1 MNKFK
6 MMLCSLAA
14 AMLFAVGPA
23 HSATPNNTFV
33 MAKDIADIIT
43 MDPAEV
49 FELTTGEII
58 ANIYDRVMMFEP
70 EDLQNLVG
78 GVAESWKI
86 SDDGKTIT
94 FKIRPGL
101 KFHSGNPVRAEDAAW
116 SLQRVVKLNKTP
128 AFIITQFGWTPDN
141 VDSLVKAIDNNHV
154 QITITEEFSP
164 GLVLNAMSAGVA
176 SVIDKKLVMS
186 HEKGGDLGYDWLK
199 SHSAG
204 SGAFSLK
211 TWKANEIVTL
221 DANKD
226 YRHGAPGMDRVILR
240 HVAEPSSQRLLL
252 EKGDIDMARNLTPD
266 QIKGIKDNSDI
277 AIDGYPKG
285 TIVYMAANASNPIL
299 GKPKVVQALR
309 WLVDYD
315 SMANSFLAG
324 QFVVHQA
331 FWPAGLWASLDTIPY
346 HQDVAKAKAL
356 LAEAG
361 YPDGFEVTIH
371 TLTNS
376 PFPEIAQSVQANL
389 AKAGIKANIVT
400 LEGKTLW
407 PKYRA
412 REHELLIARW
422 SPDYVDPH
430 SNADAFA
437 HNPDNRLEAKLTGV
451 LAWRN
456 AWADEESNKLAVMAR
471 NELDL
476 GKRKQQYLELQAML
490 QKKGPFVIM
499 FQQNEQVA
507 RRKNLRGFV
516 SGSNFDLVFYR
527 NVTKR

>member
-1 MNKFK
+1 MNKIRPI
-6 MMLCSLAA
+6 LLSIIAA
-14 AMLFAVGPA
+14 VTLGMGSSQA
-23 HSATPNNTFV
+23 ATPDNTFV

-70 EDLQNLVG
+70 EDLQTLVG
-78 GVAESWKI
+78 GVAESWEV
-86 SDDGKTIT
+86 SNAGKTIT
-94 FKIRPGL
+94 FKIRSGL
-101 KFHSGNPVRAEDAAW
+101 KFHSGNPVRAEDVVW
-116 SLQRVVKLNKTP
+116 SLRRVVKLNKTP
-128 AFIITQFGWTPDN
+128 AFIITQLGWTADN
-141 VDSLVKAIDNNHV
+141 VDGLIKTLDGRRFSV
-154 QITITEEFSP
+154 TITEDFSP
-164 GLVLNAMSAGVA
+164 VLVLNALSAGIA
-176 SVIDKKLVMS
+176 SVVDKKLVMS
-186 HEKGGDLGYDWLK
+186 HAKDGDLGYDWLK
-199 SHSAG
+199 SNSAG

-221 DANKD
+221 DAHAG
-226 YRHGAPGMDRVILR
+226 YRHGAPGMKRVILR

-252 EKGDIDMARNLTPD
+252 EKADIDMARNLTPD
-266 QIKGIKDNSDI
+266 QVKGIMGNSDI
-277 AIDGYPKG
+277 VTDGYPKG
-285 TIVYMAANASNPIL
+285 TIVYMAANAGHPVL
-299 GKPKVVQALR
+299 GKPEVVQALR
-309 WLVDYD
+309 HLVDYEA
-315 SMANSFLAG
+315 MAESFLAG

-331 FWPAGLWASLDTIPY
+331 FWPAGLWGALETTPY
-346 HQDVAKAKAL
+346 QQDVAKAKSL
-356 LAEAG
+356 LKAAG
-361 YPDGFEVTIH
+361 HADGFEITIH

-376 PFPEIAQSVQANL
+376 PFPEIAQAVQADL
-389 AKAGIKANIVT
+389 AKGGIKANIVT

-412 REHELLIARW
+412 REHDIMLARW

-437 HNPDNRLEAKLTGV
+437 HNPDNRLEAKLTGI

-456 AWADEESNKLAVMAR
+456 AWADDSSNMLAVKAR

-476 GKRKQQYLELQAML
+476 GKRKKQYLELQAML

-507 RRKNLRGFV
+507 RRNNLQGFV

-527 NVTKR
+527 NVVKQ